1 MWRSCGAFGSVA
13 HPWENGPVSVLVA
26 RIGKPHGLD
35 GEVTVQV
42 HTDAPEERFVVGVS
56 LTTQADAGSGVP
68 RALTL
73 RSARVHRQI
82 WLLAFEEIPDRTG
95 AESLRGTRLYAEHL
109 DEPDGWYEEELRGL
123 RVLDPAGVEL
133 GEVTGLDLGVAQDRL
148 VIRLA
153 DGTEALVPLVDAIV
167 PIVDVAGG
175 RVVVD
180 APPGLFDL
188 GRDG

>member
-1 MWRSCGAFGSVA
+1 MPSTST
-13 HPWENGPVSVLVA
+13 S
-26 RIGKPHGLD
+26 
-35 GEVTVQV
+35 
-42 HTDAPEERFVVGVS
+42 
-56 LTTQADAGSGVP
+56 
-68 RALTL
+68 
-73 RSARVHRQI
+73 
-82 WLLAFEEIPDRTG
+82 RTG
-95 AESLRGTRLYAEHL
+95 G
-109 DEPDGWYEEELRGL
+109 DQEELRGL

-180 APPGLFDL
+180 APPGVST